1 MPATL
6 LVPDIDYPDSDGKP
20 MSDNTVQFRWIMR
33 IKGNLDYIFYREPNV
48 FVAGDHLIYPVEG
61 QSKIRVAPDAYVA
74 FGPEKKDRGSYKVW
88 EEGGIFPQVVFEV
101 WSPGNDDEELA
112 KKMVMYEKYGAE
124 EYYLIHPD
132 EPVKTAGWVR
142 VDARFERIKDLD
154 GWVSPRLKVRFA
166 LSAEEWELYGLD
178 GAKFLDI
185 EALRVIL
192 TELRQ
197 NEKKLKEDARRE
209 RKQAAQALRRE
220 RDNVEKER
228 KRAERAEVD
237 ASKERDKAQQAEA
250 DASKERDKAQQAE
263 SQRQLLAA
271 KLRELGIDPDRLG

>member
-20 MSDNTVQFRWIMR
+20 MSDNTVQFRWIAR
-33 IKGNLDYIFYREPNV
+33 IKGNLDCIFRHELSV

-154 GWVSPRLKVRFA
+154 GWVSPRLKVRFELCEGEWWLYRPDGRPFEDIDA
-166 LSAEEWELYGLD
+166 INEGRDAERRNAERSKAEADKQRKRRLKAEAA
-178 GAKFLDI
+178 AK
-185 EALRVIL
+185 
-192 TELRQ
+192 
-197 NEKKLKEDARRE
+197 
-209 RKQAAQALRRE
+209 
-220 RDNVEKER
+220 KER
-228 KRAERAEVD
+228 EKAAEGLREARE
-237 ASKERDKAQQAEA
+237 KTQRAEA
-250 DASKERDKAQQAE
+250 DASKERDKAQM
-263 SQRQLLAA
+263 LAA
-271 KLRELGIDPDRLG
+271 KLRELGIDPDEVR